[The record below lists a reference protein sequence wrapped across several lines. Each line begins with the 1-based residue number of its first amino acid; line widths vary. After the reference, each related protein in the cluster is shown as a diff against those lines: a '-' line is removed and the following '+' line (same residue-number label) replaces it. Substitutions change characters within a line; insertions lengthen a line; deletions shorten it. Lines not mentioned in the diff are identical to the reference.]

1 MQMFGKIVNDE
12 IQYAPAIYNTP
23 DGNKIINFNKN
34 EKFMRKYGFLPVENI
49 MPKYN
54 KETEECYVVGYDVT
68 DEKIVVLYEVWEAK
82 SSFSGRLTLE
92 ERVSRLEY
100 KMNSQETIFDDTIN
114 E

>member
-12 IQYAPAIYNTP
+12 IQYAPAIYTTP

-68 DEKIVVLYEVWEAK
+68 DEKIVVLYEVWEAM
-82 SSFSGRLTLE
+82 STFSGRLTLE
-92 ERVSRLEY
+92 ERVSRLEDQL
-100 KMNSQETIFDDTIN
+100 NSQETIFDDTIN